1 MGTDGID
8 LPKLGAPA
16 RRALIGAGYT
26 RLKDLTKAKES
37 EILRLHG
44 MGPKAMRVL
53 RDAPHGAWPVFPR
66 WLTRAATAGADD
78 HPRSHGSR
86 NGSPLGSC
94 HR

>member
-1 MGTDGID
+1 LFPLALLCVDVRKPMMGTDGID

-26 RLKDLTKAKES
+26 RLEDLTKAKES

-53 RDAPHGAWPVFPR
+53 RDALNERGLSF
-66 WLTRAATAGADD
+66 GD
-78 HPRSHGSR
+78 G
-86 NGSPLGSC
+86 
-94 HR
+94 